1 MGKLTSEQLAEIEYN
16 NYEAGLNGESIM
28 FHTVSTRQA
37 WFLTYEGTNGVA
49 PDYLVELDKHG
60 KVIQELTD

>member
-1 MGKLTSEQLAEIEYN
+1 MGKITSDQLNKLEYN

-28 FHTVSTRQA
+28 FHAVSTRQA
-37 WFLTYEGTNGVA
+37 WFLTYEWTNGVA
-49 PDYLVELDKHG
+49 PDYLVKLDKYG